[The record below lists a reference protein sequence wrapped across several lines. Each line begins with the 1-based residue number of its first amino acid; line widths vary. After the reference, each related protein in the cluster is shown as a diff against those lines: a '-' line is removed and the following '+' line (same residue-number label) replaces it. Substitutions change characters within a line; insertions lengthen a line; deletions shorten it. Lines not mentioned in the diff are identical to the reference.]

1 MHEQCGVNQQAWGFN
16 QRMFLGG
23 LAGSGSCMVALK
35 KTCIV
40 DLHSPKGPVDIVGWF
55 DYVISYIHIYNYIYI
70 IIYDCYLYVYLSTC
84 LSFGL
89 DKWWSISHF
98 FGAPLGSYPGERSQH
113 FCRTGE
119 PGKPQLPLDSP
130 PTGWQQGV
138 VDDVIALEAFRTQIC
153 QPTPW
158 TTRPRKI
165 TMWAHWRV
173 GFEVKHRD

>member
-1 MHEQCGVNQQAWGFN
+1 MIAIY
-16 QRMFLGG
+16 M
-23 LAGSGSCMVALK
+23 S
-35 KTCIV
+35 IY
-40 DLHSPKGPVDIVGWF
+40 LH
-55 DYVISYIHIYNYIYI
+55 
-70 IIYDCYLYVYLSTC
+70 VYHLVWTNDGQST
-84 LSFGL
+84 
-89 DKWWSISHF
+89 SHF